1 MPSDII
7 LMMIGAVFAEDIVAG
22 AILAYAAYWAFV
34 LRRVLR
40 NRFSRSQ
47 ALWLGVVCIFL
58 IPVLP
63 TPMSTDPLTQLVI
76 SVFYVGAL
84 PIVLLAWI
92 DGTVR
97 TARRSDP
104 LFRDTLKWSKLRFG
118 VWGMTLAMI
127 AFYFGLLVLE
137 TATGVPVATV
147 ATVLIIAVYLPTFLA
162 GAPALLL
169 TARRTRSDARR
180 TNLKWFGLFVLF
192 VLAAI
197 IAISLVIQGSSG
209 GAFPSGFL
217 YFLAYK
223 GIYAIGYNVFQILI
237 VVATYCL
244 YRNAR
249 SLAPLSRV
257 SPGREMIEQEE
268 DSGST

>member
-1 MPSDII
+1 MPSDIPLI
-7 LMMIGAVFAEDIVAG
+7 MLSAVLLEDIVAG

-47 ALWLGVVCIFL
+47 AFWLGVVCIFL

-63 TPMSTDPLTQLVI
+63 TPVSTDPLTQLVI
-76 SVFYVGAL
+76 SVYFVGAL

-118 VWGMTLAMI
+118 VWGTTLVMS

-137 TATGVPVATV
+137 TVTGVLVSTIAL
-147 ATVLIIAVYLPTFLA
+147 VLIIAVYLPIFLA

-169 TARRTRSDARR
+169 AARRTRSDTHR
-180 TNLKWFGLFVLF
+180 TNLKWLGLFFLFVLI
-192 VLAAI
+192 AI
-197 IAISLVIQGSSG
+197 VAISLVTQGSSG
-209 GAFPSGFL
+209 GVFPSGFL
-217 YFLAYK
+217 YFLVYQ
-223 GIYAIGYNVFQILI
+223 GIYAIGYNVYQILI
-237 VVATYCL
+237 IVAMYCL

-249 SLAPLSRV
+249 SLAHLNHV
-257 SPGREMIEQEE
+257 SLGGEMIE
-268 DSGST
+268 